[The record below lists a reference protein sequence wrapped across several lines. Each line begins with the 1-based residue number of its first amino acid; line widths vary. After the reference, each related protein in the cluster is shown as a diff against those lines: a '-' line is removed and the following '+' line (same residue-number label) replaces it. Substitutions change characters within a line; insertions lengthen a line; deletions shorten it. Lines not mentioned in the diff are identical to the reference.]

1 MLTPHLLSLA
11 LLLSLT
17 CLASSRS
24 VSEDMVEVSS
34 VSGQSSALECTA
46 KHKPGVRYIS
56 VRWYKLESYPSLQ
69 RSGLLTR
76 SLPNGTTRWYKDAT
90 REVHLQG
97 ESRDIFLPN
106 MTCSDSGVYLCYL
119 AAPVGEQNQE
129 GKVLLT
135 LTVSAACSD
144 EKRNKHENKQGEW
157 SASKHEE
164 PKTSVSEDIDALLEE
179 LLEDDYSSS
188 PQSKLRCI
196 SCDFRVLMFDDSEWD
211 ASCDYLFLR

>member
-1 MLTPHLLSLA
+1 PPTHRVKGFINECQTFEKPLLVSQSAYRFWDSAFLSLPINMLTPHLLSLA
-11 LLLSLT
+11 LLLSL
-17 CLASSRS
+17 
-24 VSEDMVEVSS
+24 
-34 VSGQSSALECTA
+34 GQSSALECTA

-135 LTVSAACSD
+135 LTG
-144 EKRNKHENKQGEW
+144 KRLPQGPVGFTPDQGSSEI
-157 SASKHEE
+157 
-164 PKTSVSEDIDALLEE
+164 SV
-179 LLEDDYSSS
+179 
-188 PQSKLRCI
+188 
-196 SCDFRVLMFDDSEWD
+196 VLFQMFHSIP
-211 ASCDYLFLR
+211 ANI